1 MVSGCRRRLERLPSD
16 SLALE
21 NYFNYFTEIE
31 ECFRKCR
38 GTPTLLSTLDW
49 ALIECWKEA
58 GIPLEAVLIGIDRTF
73 QKFAKRP
80 QRFRKVNS
88 LAYCTQQVLRTAEAM
103 SAEIAEGRPRP
114 RSKAAE
120 PPFSSDEVRN
130 YVIHCAEA
138 VGGSSQRSAQEGA
151 GVVATDLA
159 DVAAALRAI
168 ASRND
173 IAGNLEELEG
183 QLSSLEDKLTAS
195 LTRLASLELLTDIQ
209 REVDKGLVTCR
220 QKMTGPQIESLHRQL
235 VKKRL
240 FERYHIPR
248 LSLFY
253 L

>member
-1 MVSGCRRRLERLPSD
+1 MF
-16 SLALE
+16 ALE

-49 ALIECWKEA
+49 ALVECWKEA
-58 GIPLEAVLIGIDRTF
+58 DIPLEAVLIGVDRTF

-88 LAYCTQQVLRTAEAM
+88 LAYCTQEVLRAAEEL
-103 SAEIAEGRPRP
+103 STSNTGGGPRP
-114 RSKAAE
+114 KSKPDE

-130 YVIHCAEA
+130 YLIHCAEA
-138 VGGSSQRSAQEGA
+138 VEGSSQRRARD
-151 GVVATDLA
+151 GVRAMATDLG
-159 DVAAALRAI
+159 DVATNLRAV
-168 ASRND
+168 ASRSD
-173 IAGNLEELEG
+173 ITANLEELEN
-183 QLSSLEDKLTAS
+183 QLSSLEEKLTAS
-195 LTRLASLELLTDIQ
+195 LTRLAPLELLADIR
-209 REVDKGLVTCR
+209 REVDKGLVSCR

-240 FERYHIPR
+240 FERYQIPR